1 MTGNKSIAPDEGIRL
16 RLGPPGSR
24 SAVLDGAW
32 WPRSTDAIAELPA
45 LVHALAGNRGEI
57 THVLLNS
64 NEWDLPHPQRAFAGR
79 GAPRLG
85 WYTAQPAGLITIISD
100 FGRDR
105 FDLLVVPPDA
115 SRESADSASAA
126 AVDAADTRHAP
137 QLLDRIVHLN

>member
-1 MTGNKSIAPDEGIRL
+1 MTDNNSIPSHEGIRL
-16 RLGPPGSR
+16 RLGPAGSR
-24 SAVLDGAW
+24 STVLDGAW

-45 LVHALAGNRGEI
+45 LVHALAGSRGQI

-64 NEWDLPHPQRAFAGR
+64 NEWDMPHPQRASAGR

-85 WYTAQPAGLITIISD
+85 WYTAQPAGLITVISD

-115 SRESADSASAA
+115 SRESADSVSAA
-126 AVDAADTRHAP
+126 AVDTSDTHHTP